1 MTKYKEG
8 DKVVILR
15 GKYAGEIGVFYCFIN
30 KHHLS
35 DERRLQVSVQSGMGW
50 KTLLLNET
58 GVIKKEQ
65 GE

>member
-1 MTKYKEG
+1 MKFLTG

-15 GKYAGEIGVFYCFIN
+15 GKYAGKTGVFYCFVN

-35 DERRLQVSVQSGMGW
+35 DKQRLQVSVQSGMGW

-58 GVIKKEQ
+58 GVKGEREQ
-65 GE
+65 